1 MRSLDGKAEPTLLF
15 PHSGSAQ
22 GVGMVP
28 NSGAVAFLNLADRK
42 LSFYDRQ
49 TRQVTRTIAT
59 RQPGETSSSSYVS
72 NFKFSPD
79 GTRVVVANPSARGVS
94 VFDVASGK
102 PLYTLPEEFSAIWW
116 LAWDA
121 TGRRL
126 AISRSDGD
134 ITIWDTEKVAQALAE
149 LGLDAVETSRASA
162 NKLKP

>member
-15 PHSGSAQ
+15 PYGGSVQ

-28 NSGAVAFLNLADRK
+28 NSGALAFLNPADRK

-49 TRQVTRTIAT
+49 TRQVTRTIST
-59 RQPGETSSSSYVS
+59 RRPGETSSSSYVS

-126 AISRSDGD
+126 AISRADGD
-134 ITIWDTEKVAQALAE
+134 ITIWDIDQVARALKE
-149 LGLDAVETSRASA
+149 LGLDAVQVPQPADVKE
-162 NKLKP
+162 K